1 MRQPGTPFWDV
12 YRLFNIKDL
21 RFDGL
26 YWKAAAY
33 QTPKVH
39 TSGVIKQFNPS
50 EVFNNSTLQRFLT
63 NLTLQRFL

>member
-21 RFDGL
+21 RFDGV

-39 TSGVIKQFNPS
+39 PCKGFFPLPH
-50 EVFNNSTLQRFLT
+50 NSKSCVLFGAAGLATDFIP
-63 NLTLQRFL
+63 